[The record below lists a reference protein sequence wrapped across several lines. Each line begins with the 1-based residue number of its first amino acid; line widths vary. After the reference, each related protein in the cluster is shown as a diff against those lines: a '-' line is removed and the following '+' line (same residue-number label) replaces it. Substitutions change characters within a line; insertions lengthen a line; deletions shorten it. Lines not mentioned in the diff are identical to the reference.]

1 MKEKTVTEPSE
12 PATARTEKKK
22 VASSAARE
30 VAYIALG
37 IALITVCAWISIP
50 LGPIPVTL
58 QTFAVPFLGAVLGW
72 KRGLAS
78 VVIYFLMGL
87 VGIPVFAGFRA
98 GVAVLFGPT
107 GGYLLGFLVDVIL
120 VGVAKLLRLKNRWV
134 RIGVLYGA
142 MILGAVFYFSFG
154 TLWFMTMYKGAGG
167 ISLAAA
173 LMMCVVP
180 YLAPDAV
187 KAALAALLAV
197 RLERFVK

>member
-1 MKEKTVTEPSE
+1 M
-12 PATARTEKKK
+12 
-22 VASSAARE
+22 
-30 VAYIALG
+30 
-37 IALITVCAWISIP
+37 
-50 LGPIPVTL
+50 
-58 QTFAVPFLGAVLGW
+58 
-72 KRGLAS
+72 
-78 VVIYFLMGL
+78 
-87 VGIPVFAGFRA
+87 
-98 GVAVLFGPT
+98 
-107 GGYLLGFLVDVIL
+107 
-120 VGVAKLLRLKNRWV
+120 
-134 RIGVLYGA
+134 LYGA

>member
-1 MKEKTVTEPSE
+1 M
-12 PATARTEKKK
+12 
-22 VASSAARE
+22 
-30 VAYIALG
+30 
-37 IALITVCAWISIP
+37 
-50 LGPIPVTL
+50 
-58 QTFAVPFLGAVLGW
+58 
-72 KRGLAS
+72 
-78 VVIYFLMGL
+78 
-87 VGIPVFAGFRA
+87 
-98 GVAVLFGPT
+98 
-107 GGYLLGFLVDVIL
+107 IL

>member
-1 MKEKTVTEPSE
+1 MKEKTVTDPSV

>member
-1 MKEKTVTEPSE
+1 MKEKTVTEPSV

-98 GVAVLFGPT
+98 GVAVLFGAT
-107 GGYLLGFLVDVIL
+107 GGYLPGFLVDVIL

-154 TLWFMTMYKGAGG
+154 RLWFMTMYKGAGG

>member
-72 KRGLAS
+72 KSGLAS